1 MWYNNSMKNKE
12 RDKGIVLFLTREQ
25 WLGVVLLLL
34 IAGGSILLLHFL
46 PRPKSEHIV
55 SDSTRTAFEQ
65 YSSRQDS
72 LRKARYRKDTIV
84 ICRQPFDPNTA
95 DSTTLVRV
103 GLRPWQARNLLKYRE
118 KGGRYRKAEDMKRL
132 YGMTDSLYA
141 LLEPYIVI
149 AVDSTRADSTR
160 CDTLP
165 HYVTYKRDTVL
176 NLRTAD
182 TATLRKIRGIGSYT
196 AHEIVRYRTRLGGY
210 VCVGQLMEIRAVR
223 QAVARQAERDSLYTA
238 DSLLQHFFLD
248 SAVVVQIPVNH
259 ASAEQLQ
266 RHPYL
271 SFTQA
276 KAIYEQRRRRIHIDS
291 AEELQ
296 ALECL
301 DSVQLQRVV
310 PYLSFER

>member
-1 MWYNNSMKNKE
+1 MKSRK
-12 RDKGIVLFLTREQ
+12 RDRGIVLLLTPEQ

-34 IAGGSILLLHFL
+34 TAGGTVALLHFL
-46 PRPKSEHIV
+46 PRPENRPMV
-55 SDSTRTAFEQ
+55 SDSARTAFEQ

-72 LRKARYRKDTIV
+72 LRKARYRRDTIA
-84 ICRQPFDPNTA
+84 ICRQAFDPNTA
-95 DSTTLVRV
+95 DSSTLVRV

-141 LLEPYIVI
+141 LLAPYIVI
-149 AVDSTRADSTR
+149 AADSTR
-160 CDTLP
+160 TDSLRRDTLP
-165 HYVTYKRDTVL
+165 YTLPHHTAYKRDTVL

-182 TATLRKIRGIGSYT
+182 TATLRRIRGIGTYT
-196 AHEIVRYRTRLGGY
+196 AREIVRYRTRLGGY
-210 VCVGQLMEIRAVR
+210 MHVEQLMEIRAVR
-223 QAVARQAERDSLYTA
+223 QAVARQAERDSLYTQ
-238 DSLLQHFFLD
+238 DSLLRHFFID
-248 SAVVVQIPVNH
+248 SAIVVQIPVNH
-259 ASAEQLQ
+259 ATVEQLQ

-276 KAIYEQRRRRIHIDS
+276 KAIYGQRRRHIHIDT

-296 ALECL
+296 TLVCM
-301 DSVQLQRVV
+301 DSVQWQRVV